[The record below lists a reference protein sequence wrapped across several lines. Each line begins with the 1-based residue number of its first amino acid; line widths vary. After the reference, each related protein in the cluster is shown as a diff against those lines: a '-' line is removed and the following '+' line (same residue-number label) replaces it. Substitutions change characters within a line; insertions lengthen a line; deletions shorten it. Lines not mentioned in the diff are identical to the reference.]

1 MLHIGVGGARW
12 TPIAAWAI
20 ALASGCTA
28 GCAREDARVHLE
40 RAAVI
45 VDAVGAPAA
54 AYFTVRDERTRADSV
69 TGVSADVAQFATMV
83 SPQPH
88 RMPTSGGS
96 RAMLMSPVATVPLGR
111 TGQVR
116 FAPGGHTA
124 LLYNLQR
131 PLAVG
136 DSVRLTVQ
144 LQSGR
149 TATTTAPVVA
159 FAELERVLA
168 DSGSMPPSGGT
179 PSLVEGKA
187 LYRSNGCITCHGPV
201 GYGDGVVGR
210 TLVPPPRDFRD
221 SLAFK
226 AGRDGAHIAKMLV
239 LGIPAGGNMPLYAH
253 LSNQQRASL
262 ALYVISLRDTSVSD
276 AH

>member
-1 MLHIGVGGARW
+1 MSHIGVGGGRW

-20 ALASGCTA
+20 ALTSGVVS
-28 GCAREDARVHLE
+28 GCAREVPRVHLE

-54 AYFTVRDERTRADSV
+54 AYFTVRDERARGDSV
-69 TGVSADVAQFATMV
+69 MGVEADIAQFATMV

-88 RMPTSGGS
+88 RMPTSGAS
-96 RAMLMSPVATVPLGR
+96 QWMLMVPVAAVPLGR

-124 LLYNLQR
+124 RLFNLQR
-131 PLAVG
+131 QLAVG
-136 DSVRLTVQ
+136 DSVRLVVR
-144 LQSGR
+144 LRSGR
-149 TATTTAPVVA
+149 TATTSAPVVA
-159 FAELERVLA
+159 FVELERVLA
-168 DSGSMPPSGGT
+168 DSGLVPPSKDP
-179 PSLVEGKA
+179 PSLAEGKA
-187 LYRSNGCITCHGPV
+187 LYQSNGCISCHGLV

-210 TLVPPPRDFRD
+210 TLLPPPRDFRD

-226 AGRDGAHIAKMLV
+226 AGRDGDHIAKMLA

-262 ALYVISLRDTSVSD
+262 ALYVMSLRGTSVPD
-276 AH
+276 GR

>member
-1 MLHIGVGGARW
+1 MSWCSPAPERFFRSASPRSRRANGIDRLAFGPAQARFG
-12 TPIAAWAI
+12 
-20 ALASGCTA
+20 LVTA
-28 GCAREDARVHLE
+28 GKAYQDTMQALNTLGLDAARAQALGIAVYKVGMIWPLE
-40 RAAVI
+40 PEGITAFAAGKQELMFIEEKNPFV
-45 VDAVGAPAA
+45 
-54 AYFTVRDERTRADSV
+54 ESQ
-69 TGVSADVAQFATMV
+69 SA
-83 SPQPH
+83 
-88 RMPTSGGS
+88 
-96 RAMLMSPVATVPLGR
+96 
-111 TGQVR
+111 
-116 FAPGGHTA
+116 A